1 MSCHCSTV
9 SELFLIVSTL
19 FLHRSCLRC
28 PFGHYNVEKRYRKA
42 NVIRHMV
49 RPTMLWSVTKRVK
62 RGTKKPLKET
72 VLTTTDRAQGRG
84 EKGEIVVD
92 VLFWSGGKD
101 SYLSLLLLEQQHL
114 ASKSDDFSFVEE
126 EGNSEGKSN
135 DFSFVE
141 EESDE
146 ESEKKSGKKNKK
158 KSERKSERRV
168 VLLTTFEGS
177 SPTGEITHQGLQCR
191 DIMDQAKALG
201 LDLLL
206 VPLPNKDGKGV
217 SNVSYKDTVLAA
229 LEILKM
235 ELVSSTLRDKAAS
248 DIKLRLVFG
257 DLHLKD
263 IRDWR
268 ESTFGGEGEGG
279 LQCYFPAFEVD
290 YAELMGIL
298 WAAIGSEVRDITIS
312 AWTGLYNDESTAT
325 LVSKG
330 AIYDEKF
337 VASLPPSID
346 KMGEKGEFHTHVKYI
361 TRSKK

>member
-1 MSCHCSTV
+1 M
-9 SELFLIVSTL
+9 
-19 FLHRSCLRC
+19 LRAV
-28 PFGHYNVEKRYRKA
+28 G
-42 NVIRHMV
+42 
-49 RPTMLWSVTKRVK
+49 TKRVK

-84 EKGEIVVD
+84 EKGEVVVD

-114 ASKSDDFSFVEE
+114 ASKSNDFSFIEE
-126 EGNSEGKSN
+126 EGNSE
-135 DFSFVE
+135 V
-141 EESDE
+141 
-146 ESEKKSGKKNKK
+146 
-158 KSERKSERRV
+158 KSERLV

-235 ELVSSTLRDKAAS
+235 ELAISTMRTIS
-248 DIKLRLVFG
+248 EPDIKLRLVFG

-279 LQCYFPAFEVD
+279 LQCYFPAFGVD

-330 AIYDEKF
+330 AVYDEKF

>member
-1 MSCHCSTV
+1 M
-9 SELFLIVSTL
+9 
-19 FLHRSCLRC
+19 LRAV
-28 PFGHYNVEKRYRKA
+28 G
-42 NVIRHMV
+42 
-49 RPTMLWSVTKRVK
+49 TKRVK

-126 EGNSEGKSN
+126 EGNSE
-135 DFSFVE
+135 V
-141 EESDE
+141 
-146 ESEKKSGKKNKK
+146 
-158 KSERKSERRV
+158 KSERLV

-235 ELVSSTLRDKAAS
+235 ELAISTMRTIS
-248 DIKLRLVFG
+248 EPDIKLRLVFG

>member
-1 MSCHCSTV
+1 M
-9 SELFLIVSTL
+9 
-19 FLHRSCLRC
+19 LRAV
-28 PFGHYNVEKRYRKA
+28 G
-42 NVIRHMV
+42 
-49 RPTMLWSVTKRVK
+49 TKRVK

-126 EGNSEGKSN
+126 EGNSE
-135 DFSFVE
+135 V
-141 EESDE
+141 
-146 ESEKKSGKKNKK
+146 
-158 KSERKSERRV
+158 KSERLV